1 MDAGM
6 LVLLPLVLA
15 LTPPCRG
22 MGTPYGYSY
31 MYVSDQPRKCVQIP
45 PTLVLCDGLAYNEM
59 RLPNLLG
66 HENLDEVQEQARS
79 WVPLLAQRCHPD
91 TKLFLCSLFTPVC
104 LEQDIFPCRSLCE
117 GVRDSCA
124 PVMAQHGFPWP
135 KMLKCDKYPPDN
147 DMCIKSQT
155 TPGPYD
161 PRRPRPALHPGSCIV
176 CLEEGDDRN
185 SDFCS
190 SDVVLRVRVEE
201 KHFDDGDLVFT
212 TKKKVRVFHASQA
225 LGGGRRR
232 LNLPVQDMEFRV
244 IGGEKCACS
253 ALARR
258 KPGQLLL
265 SARRDGSKFFVTSV
279 RKWQKGDKAF
289 KRLLRSMRDMTC

>member
-1 MDAGM
+1 MDVEM

-15 LTPPCRG
+15 VTPSLCAG
-22 MGTPYGYSY
+22 MGYSY

-45 PTLVLCDGLAYNEM
+45 QSLVLCDGLAYNEM

-155 TPGPYD
+155 TPG
-161 PRRPRPALHPGSCIV
+161 SCIV
-176 CLEEGDDRN
+176 CLEEGDDRS

-212 TKKKVRVFHASQA
+212 TKKKVRVFHASEA